1 VADGFLGR
9 WAKRK
14 NDALQGKPL
23 DEPVPSRPAAAPS
36 APLATSATGATGV
49 NAAAV
54 SPASKVDVVAG
65 ASEQKPVAAEQAPLT
80 LEDTHSLT
88 KDSDFKPFMNKAVE
102 PGVRNA
108 AMKKL
113 FADPHFNVMDRM
125 DIYIDDYSQ
134 ADPIPAAMLRQMT
147 SAKFL
152 KLFDDEE
159 EDKKDG
165 QKDGQKDGHRDGQKD
180 EEGQSAEGG
189 NGAEGN
195 GDDLLAEVQTVP
207 SLEEAASNPPNSD
220 NPQPL
225 GTSAEADSHQD
236 NHAHSDLRLQPDHA
250 AESPDPGR
258 GAA

>member
-1 VADGFLGR
+1 MADGFLGR

-14 NDALQGKPL
+14 NDVLQGKPL
-23 DEPVPSRPAAAPS
+23 DEPAPSRPVAEPAAQ
-36 APLATSATGATGV
+36 LAKGA
-49 NAAAV
+49 
-54 SPASKVDVVAG
+54 AG
-65 ASEQKPVAAEQAPLT
+65 ASAVVISPAAAAKGPGPGASGQELPGAEQTPLT
-80 LEDTHSLT
+80 LEDVQGLT

-113 FADPHFNVMDRM
+113 FTDPHFNVMDRM

-134 ADPIPAAMLRQMT
+134 PDPLPASMLRQMA

-159 EDKKDG
+159 EG
-165 QKDGQKDGHRDGQKD
+165 QKDGQN
-180 EEGQSAEGG
+180 AEDNKTGEV
-189 NGAEGN
+189 AE
-195 GDDLLAEVQTVP
+195 AKTVP
-207 SLEEAASNPPNSD
+207 SAHEAAINPPNSD
-220 NPQPL
+220 NLQL
-225 GTSAEADSHQD
+225 SGTSAEADSHQD

>member
-1 VADGFLGR
+1 MADGFLGR

-14 NDALQGKPL
+14 NDVLQGKPL
-23 DEPVPSRPAAAPS
+23 DEPAPAQPATPPEAAKGVIPGSVSSSGAASPDALARVGPNAPDS
-36 APLATSATGATGV
+36 ASQEP
-49 NAAAV
+49 
-54 SPASKVDVVAG
+54 
-65 ASEQKPVAAEQAPLT
+65 AAEQPALPT
-80 LEDTHSLT
+80 LDDVQGLT

-134 ADPIPAAMLRQMT
+134 PDPIPAAMLRQMV

-159 EDKKDG
+159 EVPK
-165 QKDGQKDGHRDGQKD
+165 
-180 EEGQSAEGG
+180 EGQAAGQTDLSNAAPVPPGSSATPVT
-189 NGAEGN
+189 AAIPPS
-195 GDDLLAEVQTVP
+195 DD
-207 SLEEAASNPPNSD
+207 NS
-220 NPQPL
+220 QPL
-225 GTSAEADSHQD
+225 GTSAEADPHQD